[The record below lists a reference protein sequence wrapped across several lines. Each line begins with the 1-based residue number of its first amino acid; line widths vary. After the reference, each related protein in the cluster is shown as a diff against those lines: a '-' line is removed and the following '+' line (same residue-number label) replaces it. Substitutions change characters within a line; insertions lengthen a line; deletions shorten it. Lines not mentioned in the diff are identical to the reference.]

1 MPRKMVDGVYQKIK
15 KFCGCGNLLTGM
27 QSRYCSNTC
36 YLNQRKDNER
46 IHYREHNP
54 PIPDRTCI
62 TCGKNYTPRISR
74 QQCCSRI
81 CRSEHTKIKNREYRS
96 KNKVFQRA
104 LKWWQSPDVE
114 IVEKETVVTTVTGIE
129 NSAHQ
134 SEIEAYLKA
143 GGKVKQLVPQVNAHT
158 PGVTVPFHIK
168 TDENYN
174 INLGQWGVGFDLD
187 FMEETSNI

>member
-81 CRSEHTKIKNREYRS
+81 CRSEHTKIKSREYRS
-96 KNKVFQRA
+96 KHKVFQRA
-104 LKWWQSPDVE
+104 VKYWKEPAAE
-114 IVEKETVVTTVTGIE
+114 IVERETVVTTVTGIE

-134 SEIEAYLKA
+134 EEIELYLKA
-143 GGKVKQLVPQVNAHT
+143 GGKVRQLVPQVNART
-158 PGVTVPFHIK
+158 PEVTVPFNIK

-174 INLGQWGVGFDLD
+174 MNLGKWGSGFDLD
-187 FMEETSNI
+187 FMEESSI